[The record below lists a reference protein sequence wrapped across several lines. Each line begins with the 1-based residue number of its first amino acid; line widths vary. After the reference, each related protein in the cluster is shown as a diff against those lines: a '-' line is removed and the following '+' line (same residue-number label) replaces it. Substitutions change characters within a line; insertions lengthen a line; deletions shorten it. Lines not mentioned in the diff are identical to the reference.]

1 MFFKE
6 FNDIDSSIRHLKG
19 VLIPEIRMEIASL
32 NQHIQTKPEEDACQ
46 LQFFILVTNF
56 DQEFEKLIRLLN
68 MIFLPAFS
76 ARKGS
81 TNIGRDDS
89 NPKQLNKKT
98 NQGNTNQFNEFKVLR
113 AAHKRLYRIL
123 GNLRNICNDYV
134 LEENWS
140 DCKKHNCMTSH
151 HLELK
156 FLNYFNFTESTIIPL
171 IQNQTV
177 EKPDN
182 D

>member
-6 FNDIDSSIRHLKG
+6 FNDIDSSIRHLNG

-32 NQHIQTKPEEDACQ
+32 NQHIQTNPEEYACQ

-76 ARKGS
+76 ARKSNANTGQ
-81 TNIGRDDS
+81 DDS
-89 NPKQLNKKT
+89 NPKQVNEKT
-98 NQGNTNQFNEFKVLR
+98 NHGNTNQFNEFKVLR

-177 EKPDN
+177 E
-182 D
+182 

>member
-6 FNDIDSSIRHLKG
+6 FNDIDSSINHLNG

-32 NQHIQTKPEEDACQ
+32 NQHIQTKPEEDTCQ
-46 LQFFILVTNF
+46 LQFFILITNF
-56 DQEFEKLIRLLN
+56 EQEFEKLIRLLN
-68 MIFLPAFS
+68 LVFLPAFS
-76 ARKGS
+76 ARKSNTNHGS
-81 TNIGRDDS
+81 DSS
-89 NPKQLNKKT
+89 NPEQTIEKT
-98 NQGNTNQFNEFKVLR
+98 IPPNTNQFNEFKVLR

-177 EKPDN
+177 EYPDK